1 MSITSKLSRVL
12 TLACTAILASTL
24 MIGLTACSNDEQAI
38 KDGISTELGAFK
50 NPTKESLEP
59 YVGQL
64 SSSDLK
70 ELETYGIDIYEF
82 LGHCFSKFDYS
93 VGKVSASG
101 DTATA
106 ELSLTKVDVQS
117 AVKATSDEFQSSDMR
132 DELAQIYTDGGE
144 TALIQKFFEMFYSKL
159 DETTETVSNDVTVK
173 LTKSNGSWTI
183 DDASLNDLVSAA
195 YGGADFSSML

>member
-1 MSITSKLSRVL
+1 M
-12 TLACTAILASTL
+12 
-24 MIGLTACSNDEQAI
+24 
-38 KDGISTELGAFK
+38 
-50 NPTKESLEP
+50 EP

-106 ELSLTKVDVQS
+106 ELSLTNVDVQS

>member
-70 ELETYGIDIYEF
+70 GLETYGIDIYEF

-106 ELSLTKVDVQS
+106 ELSLTNVDVQS